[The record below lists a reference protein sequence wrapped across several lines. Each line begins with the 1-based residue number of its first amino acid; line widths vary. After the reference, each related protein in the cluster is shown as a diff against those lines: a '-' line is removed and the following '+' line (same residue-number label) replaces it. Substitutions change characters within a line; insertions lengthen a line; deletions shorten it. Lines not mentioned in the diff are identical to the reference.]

1 MRPEGYDRI
10 MQERLQSQ
18 RGVETIGYLK
28 VTIDGRE
35 FYVNP
40 RQIRW
45 FKDFKLTEF
54 DIPYYKNK
62 TQSMGAKLWQCEL
75 TIRTVTEAERKFLW
89 NLGEPEVH
97 PGPHLLVTAGADSAM
112 CVYLL
117 SKSQLQEA
125 AEGDDVFL
133 WQLHFIEASDGN

>member
-1 MRPEGYDRI
+1 MRPEEYDRLQ
-10 MQERLQSQ
+10 QEKNLTVQ
-18 RGVETIGYLK
+18 GYLR

-35 FYVNP
+35 FHVNP

-45 FKDFKLTEF
+45 SKEFKLTEF

-62 TQSMGAKLWQCEL
+62 TQSMGSKLWQCEL
-75 TIRTVTEAERKFLW
+75 TIRTVTEAERQFLW
-89 NLGEPEVH
+89 NLGEPDVH

-117 SKSQLQEA
+117 NKSQLQES
-125 AEGDDVFL
+125 AEGDQIFL

>member
-1 MRPEGYDRI
+1 MRPDQYEQII
-10 MQERLQSQ
+10 MEQAGGQA
-18 RGVETIGYLK
+18 VVGYLK

-45 FKDFKLTEF
+45 FKDFKITEF

-62 TQSMGAKLWQCEL
+62 TQSMGSKLWQCEL

-89 NLGEPEVH
+89 NLGEPDVH
-97 PGPHLLVTAGADSAM
+97 PGPHLLVTAGADGAM
-112 CVYLL
+112 CVYLK
-117 SKSQLQEA
+117 SKSQLQES
-125 AEGDDVFL
+125 AEGDNVFL
-133 WQLHFIEASDGN
+133 WQLSFIEASDGN